1 MVLRR
6 IRKAK
11 KMTKYKQELL
21 IPQQLIQNR
30 VKEIAEQISKDYE
43 GKELI
48 LIGVLKGVIFFMA
61 DLAREISLPL
71 KIDFLRVASYGSG
84 MEAGEI
90 CLTKDVELSIKG
102 RSVIVVEDIVDTG
115 KTLYYVTKLLKEKGP
130 ESIKICTLIDKRE
143 RREVEIDLNY
153 CAFRVEKGF
162 LVGYGL
168 DYNEEYR
175 CLPDIY
181 ILKEQD

>member
-1 MVLRR
+1 
-6 IRKAK
+6 
-11 KMTKYKQELL
+11 MTKYRQEIL
-21 IPQQLIQNR
+21 IPQQVIQKR
-30 VKEIAEQISKDYE
+30 VKEIARQISKDYE
-43 GKELI
+43 GKELVI
-48 LIGVLKGVIFFMA
+48 IGILKGVIFFVA

-90 CLTKDVELSIKG
+90 YMTKDVELPIEDKP
-102 RSVIVVEDIVDTG
+102 VLIVEDIVDTG
-115 KTLYYVTKLLKEKGP
+115 KTLQYVKRLLQERGP
-130 ESIKICTLIDKRE
+130 ESIRICALIDKRE
-143 RREVEIDLNY
+143 RREADIDLSY

-181 ILKEQD
+181 ILKEQE

>member
-1 MVLRR
+1 
-6 IRKAK
+6 
-11 KMTKYKQELL
+11 MTRYKPELL
-21 IPQQLIQNR
+21 IPRHIIQDR
-30 VKEIAEQISKDYE
+30 IKEMAREISEDYE
-43 GKELI
+43 ERELI
-48 LIGVLKGVIFFMA
+48 LIGILKGVVFFIA

-84 MEAGEI
+84 MESGEI
-90 CLTKDVELSIKG
+90 YLTKDVELSLKG
-102 RSVIVVEDIVDTG
+102 KPVLVVEDIVDTG
-115 KTLYYVTKLLKEKGP
+115 KTLQYVKRLLQEKDP
-130 ESIKICTLIDKRE
+130 ESIRTCVLIDKRE
-143 RREVEIDLNY
+143 RRDVDIDLNY